1 MNKKKLK
8 KIVKRKIDF
17 IRMPIQNTL
26 LNPTY
31 RRNKEY
37 RNYYESLPIEKNTI
51 LYESRDGQNIT
62 DNPYAIFKFL
72 LNNPAY
78 KHLKHIWTIQ
88 KPEEL
93 KIVMDE
99 YKNYDNVSFV
109 VRNTKE
115 YTKILATSKYLIS
128 NATFQS
134 FVVPREEQIYINTWH
149 GTPLKTMGFKIPG
162 NPSNSKNVVRN
173 FLSADYLI
181 SPNRHTT
188 EMYTDS
194 YKMEGLYSGSIIEDG
209 YPRNDLTLN
218 TDKTYI
224 QNKLISYNLSI
235 DESKKTVLYAP
246 TWKGTSITKAKNDME
261 QIISDMKKLENNIGN
276 EYNILIKVHPYL
288 YSTAKKYDEIK
299 NILIPDYADTNE
311 VLSMVDVLITDY
323 SSIFFDFLVTGK
335 PILFYVWDAESYV
348 QERGSYFLLDELPGP
363 TLYTIS
369 ELIDAFENKERYKEE
384 TESKYQQFR
393 DKFTP
398 YDDGN
403 TTERLVNFIF
413 KNQYSEQ
420 MNIIKDLDKKKEKIL
435 VYPGGMMNNGI
446 TTSFINLVNNIDY
459 TKYDVT
465 CFMKNPNKAEVL
477 NNISKINKNVRLLFR
492 NGVAVY
498 NTSEIYLDKAVQNR
512 GIHSSFMKKMYP
524 ESAYKREVKRYFGK
538 SKFDIAIDFSGYSLF
553 WAKYIVAV
561 DAHKKIC
568 FMHND
573 IYTERFKEIK
583 GKHPH
588 MVNLGGLFSI
598 YDKFDK
604 LVSVSK
610 GTMEL
615 NKKNL
620 SQYAK
625 PEKFDYV
632 MNSINPEKIFE
643 GSKSENYKSLSPVN
657 EFEDNIVYKNERM
670 IARAVI
676 NKPSELAILNNVLD
690 NKSTRIIAPAKEYVN
705 KEVTVI
711 WKTESKEGNY
721 YKFIY
726 DNSIIGW
733 LHEDAFTLLPD
744 SVIDEKKVNRVV
756 RLSRTKGN
764 AIWNKPYRVYNTSR
778 VSYSGLYKNMAVEVD
793 KEVKTEHGMYSH
805 FKLFNEV
812 IGWIDSSAL
821 KTIKDYTDSVMSS
834 EEIKN
839 EKEHILNENYT
850 KYKDIADK
858 FHHRTL
864 RHRNIKNVAIV
875 RDLLDYQILSALP
888 SNPKAKIIYNY
899 TEYLNKKVELT
910 QRVIT
915 KENVYYLIYF
925 EGKKLGWINRKALE
939 VSSSIE
945 IIEEKD
951 TKKIAEID
959 MNKEN
964 CEIWTKPFG
973 MENSEVVISGKFSF
987 EEKFEIVKEV
997 RTQNGK
1003 YSKLIQNNKEIGW
1016 INNKFLMNVKEL
1028 GIKVGGT
1035 FIPEP
1040 DPSNINF
1047 VNMGRMSPEKAQGNL
1062 IEAFAIFNKEISNSR
1077 LYIIGTGI
1085 LYKDLMEQI
1094 LELGL
1099 REKVFLVGQLE
1110 NPFKLLKNCD
1120 CFVLSSH
1127 YEGQPMVLLEAMT
1140 LGLSII
1146 ATDIIANRTVLE
1158 NGKYGL
1164 LVDDSVN
1171 GLYEGLYKFGN
1182 NHKQKLGHN
1191 FDYDEYNQEAMNSFY
1206 KVLS

>member
-37 RNYYESLPIEKNTI
+37 RNYYESLPIEKNTV

-72 LNNPAY
+72 LNNPEC

-93 KIVMDE
+93 EIVMDE
-99 YKNYDNVSFV
+99 YRDYDNVSFV
-109 VRNTKE
+109 IRNTKE
-115 YTKILATSKYLIS
+115 YTKVLATSKYLIS
-128 NATFQS
+128 NATFQA
-134 FVVPREEQIYINTWH
+134 FVIPREEQIYINTWH

-181 SPNRHTT
+181 SPNKHTT

-194 YKMEGLYSGSIIEDG
+194 YKMEGLYSGSIVEDG

-218 TDKTYI
+218 TDATYMN
-224 QNKLISYNLSI
+224 NKLVSYNISI
-235 DESKKTVLYAP
+235 DERKKTVLYAP

-288 YSTAKKYDEIK
+288 YNTAKKYEEIK
-299 NILIPDYADTNE
+299 DILIPDYADTNE
-311 VLSMVDVLITDY
+311 VLSIVDVLITDY

-348 QERGSYFLLDELPGP
+348 QERGSYFSLDELPGP

-369 ELIDAFENKERYKEE
+369 ELIGAFEDIERHKEE
-384 TESKYQQFR
+384 SSSKYQQFR
-393 DKFTP
+393 NKFTP

-403 TTERLVNFIF
+403 TTKRLVNFIF
-413 KNQYSEQ
+413 KNQHSEH
-420 MNIIKDLDKKKEKIL
+420 MKIIKDLDKKKEKIL

-465 CFMKNPNKAEVL
+465 CFMKTPNKAEAL
-477 NNISKINKNVRLLFR
+477 NNISKINENVRLLFR

-512 GIHSSFMKKMYP
+512 GIHSSFMKKIYP
-524 ESAYKREVKRYFGK
+524 ELAYIREVKRYFGK

-561 DAHKKIC
+561 DARKKIC

-615 NKKNL
+615 NRKNL
-620 SQYAK
+620 SQYAS

-643 GSKSENYKSLSPVN
+643 GSKSESYKTLTKLNTV
-657 EFEDNIVYKNERM
+657 EDNVSFKSERM
-670 IARAVI
+670 VARAAI
-676 NKPSELAILNNVLD
+676 NKPSELVILNNILD
-690 NKSTRIIAPAKEYVN
+690 NNSTRIIAPAKNYMN
-705 KEVTVI
+705 KEVTII
-711 WKTESKEGNY
+711 WKTETEKGNY
-721 YKFIY
+721 YKFIH
-726 DNSIIGW
+726 DNNIIGW

-744 SVIDEKKVNRVV
+744 SIIEQNNVDRISI
-756 RLSRTKGN
+756 LSKTKGN
-764 AIWNKPYRVYNTSR
+764 AIWNKPYRIYNTSR
-778 VSYSGLYKNMAVEVD
+778 VSYSSLYKNMTVEVD
-793 KEVKTEHGMYSH
+793 KEVRTEHGTYSH
-805 FKLFNEV
+805 FKLLGEV
-812 IGWIDSSAL
+812 MGWIDSSAL
-821 KTIKDYTDSVMSS
+821 KTIKEYNDSIMKID
-834 EEIKN
+834 EIKK
-839 EKEHILNENYT
+839 EKENILSKNYD
-850 KYKDIADK
+850 KYGEIVDR
-858 FHHRTL
+858 FHYRTL
-864 RHRNIKNVAIV
+864 RHRNIKKVAVIKNLV
-875 RDLLDYQILSALP
+875 DYQILSALP
-888 SNPKAKIIYNY
+888 SNPKSKSINNN
-899 TEYLNKKVELT
+899 TEYLDKKVELT

-915 KENVYYLIYF
+915 KEDIYYLIYF
-925 EGKKLGWINRKALE
+925 EGKKIGWINRKALDIC
-939 VSSSIE
+939 SSIE

-951 TKKIAEID
+951 VKKIAEID
-959 MNKEN
+959 TNNEN
-964 CEIWTKPFG
+964 FEIWTKPYG
-973 MENSEVVISGKFSF
+973 MDNSEIVLSEKFSLNK
-987 EEKFEIVKEV
+987 KFEIVREV
-997 RTQNGK
+997 KTQNGK
-1003 YSKLIQNNKEIGW
+1003 YSKLMQNNQGIGW
-1016 INNKFLMNVKEL
+1016 IDNKLLINVKEL
-1028 GIKVGGT
+1028 GIQVGDA

-1040 DPSNINF
+1040 DPDNINF

-1062 IEAFAIFNKEISNSR
+1062 IEAFAKFNKENSKSR

-1094 LELGL
+1094 QELGL
-1099 REKVFLVGQLE
+1099 TDKVYLVGQLE
-1110 NPFKLLKNCD
+1110 NPFKLLKKCD

-1140 LGLSII
+1140 LGLNII
-1146 ATDIIANRTVLE
+1146 ATDIVANRTVLE

-1164 LVDDSVN
+1164 LIEDSVN
-1171 GLYEGLYKFGN
+1171 GLYEGLRKFGTN
-1182 NHKQKLGHN
+1182 PEQRLGHR
-1191 FDYDEYNQEAMNSFY
+1191 FDYEEYNKEAMDSFY
-1206 KVLS
+1206 KVLN